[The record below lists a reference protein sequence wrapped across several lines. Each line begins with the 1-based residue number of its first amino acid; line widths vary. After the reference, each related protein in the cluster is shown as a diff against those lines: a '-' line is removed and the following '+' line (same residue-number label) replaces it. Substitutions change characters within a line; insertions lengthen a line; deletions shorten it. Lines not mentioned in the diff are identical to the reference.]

1 MIWIFTEVVMGLNPG
16 YLLKSL
22 LLYFSIFSCLEV
34 IFWFFWFCKHLWWH
48 RKYYV
53 KSWVSEFKYMFK
65 NSLTPLCHTSPHIMI
80 PCRCLKSHE
89 KKWVSWP
96 REPQSR
102 KIQLFFFIFASLYTN
117 VWPVVEF
124 QFEVLYNNMFFK
136 WLHFL
141 IRFIYWKF
149 FETLD
154 Q

>member
-80 PCRCLKSHE
+80 PCRCLKSQE
-89 KKWVSWP
+89 KSELVDQGNRNQEKSNYSFLSLLHCTLMCDQLWSFNTKW
-96 REPQSR
+96 
-102 KIQLFFFIFASLYTN
+102 FMY
-117 VWPVVEF
+117 
-124 QFEVLYNNMFFK
+124 VL
-136 WLHFL
+136 
-141 IRFIYWKF
+141 
-149 FETLD
+149 
-154 Q
+154 